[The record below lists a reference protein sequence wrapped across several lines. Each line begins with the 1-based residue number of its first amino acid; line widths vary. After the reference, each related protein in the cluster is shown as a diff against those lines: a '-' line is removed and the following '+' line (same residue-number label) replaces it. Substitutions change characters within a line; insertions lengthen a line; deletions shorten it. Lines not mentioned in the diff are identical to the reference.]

1 MSPQVSAFLEWLAT
15 ASAIAGSLTLFIMAL
30 VQGAGKFLSGQA
42 QLVAAIVI
50 GALFGVLGFL
60 GFWGLPGSFYDG
72 LKFLIFLSMTI
83 GAPIGTYQAIKHATK
98 KGIDDWEDDDEDGE

>member
-1 MSPQVSAFLEWLAT
+1 MDVREFLDWLGV
-15 ASAIAGSLTLFIMAL
+15 AGTYAGALTLFIMAM

-42 QLVAAIVI
+42 QLAAAIVI

-83 GAPIGTYQAIKHATK
+83 GAPIGTYQAIKHAAK

>member
-42 QLVAAIVI
+42 QLTAAIVI
-50 GALFGVLGFL
+50 GALFGALGFL
-60 GFWGLPGSFYDG
+60 GFWGVPASFLDW
-72 LKFLIFLSMTI
+72 LKMLIFLSMTI
-83 GAPIGTYQAIKHATK
+83 GAPIGTYQAIKHAAK
-98 KGIDDWEDDDEDGE
+98 KGVDDWEDDEDDE